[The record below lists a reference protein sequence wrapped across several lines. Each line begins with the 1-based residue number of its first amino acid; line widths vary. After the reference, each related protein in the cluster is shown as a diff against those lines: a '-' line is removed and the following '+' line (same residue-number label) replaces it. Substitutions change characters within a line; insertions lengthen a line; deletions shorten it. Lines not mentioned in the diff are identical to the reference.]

1 MNKRIKIINA
11 IINLSIAAYII
22 SFLFLI
28 MRWQISGVF
37 VSLVEG
43 ILSLAIMARF
53 FMSKSRDWF
62 DFVILT
68 ASVVVLLGMVGVH
81 FSISF
86 LEPLKVVT
94 SVSMMFLIINQ
105 LSFLTKKESPEL
117 INEDYKFGQEENL
130 TPPAAHINERN
141 EINPVIKLLFG
152 VFALLI
158 LTGMVFKSQNYPG
171 AEILNIVGFSGA
183 AICMLIFVFWK
194 K

>member
-152 VFALLI
+152 LFALLI
-158 LTGMVFKSQNYPG
+158 LTGMVFKSQHYPG
-171 AEILNIVGFSGA
+171 AEVLNIVGFSRA
-183 AICMLIFVFWK
+183 AICMLSFLFWK